1 MEGFSELNLILRG
14 TVEEGKRVMVE
25 VGVALMAH
33 GGEEGGSGVKVAD
46 IESVDY
52 KRVQLSISK
61 EDDLSAKSEAEVI
74 EEAED
79 LAAGLVDGGDNGLV
93 VVHQDVLQRL
103 HHEEGG
109 CVVEP
114 GGGLVEEEE
123 SRPRQDLQ
131 CDAQSL
137 LLPAIDP
144 PHVLVPDQPVC
155 ALLQLHLKDRHLHH
169 LHHCCHLCLPLS
181 CSRKSQVGQVE
192 TYSMLLAVVLR
203 RIGKPTVSYVYLHS
217 VRLLVRQMKS
227 SGMIPDTIALNLIIT
242 AYARCLEM
250 EEVIQVFREMGLYR
264 CEPNEYSY
272 GYIVQ
277 GLCQKGWLEKAMNY
291 FKEMRSKALVPTT
304 TIYMAIICSLSLER
318 RLEAAVEVV
327 YDMLENYKAPN
338 ILTNQTLLEEMCREG
353 RLEVAYNLLEELRQ
367 RKGAMKGRMQS
378 DLLASL
384 HWVCQPRH

>member
-33 GGEEGGSGVKVAD
+33 GGEEGGSGAKVAD

-61 EDDLSAKSEAEVI
+61 EDDLFAKSEAEVI

-93 VVHQDVLQRL
+93 VVHHDVLQRL

-123 SRPRQDLQ
+123 SRLRQDLQ

-137 LLPAIDP
+137 LLPAVDP

-169 LHHCCHLCLPLS
+169 LHHYCHLCLPLA
-181 CSRKSQVGQVE
+181 CSRKSQVGQVGRLSIRD
-192 TYSMLLAVVLR
+192 TRKGRQHLPLVGCPLA
-203 RIGKPTVSYVYLHS
+203 YHD
-217 VRLLVRQMKS
+217 QW
-227 SGMIPDTIALNLIIT
+227 
-242 AYARCLEM
+242 M
-250 EEVIQVFREMGLYR
+250 EELDPLVESCPLV
-264 CEPNEYSY
+264 
-272 GYIVQ
+272 VA
-277 GLCQKGWLEKAMNY
+277 KGELLSGEK
-291 FKEMRSKALVPTT
+291 EDLLQLPSHKALLTDPVFHPLVEK
-304 TIYMAIICSLSLER
+304 YAADEDAFFADYAEAHQKLS
-318 RLEAAVEVV
+318 
-327 YDMLENYKAPN
+327 
-338 ILTNQTLLEEMCREG
+338 
-353 RLEVAYNLLEELRQ
+353 EL
-367 RKGAMKGRMQS
+367 GFAES
-378 DLLASL
+378 
-384 HWVCQPRH
+384 